1 MMSASDIAILV
12 NLLDGWQNLFLKG
25 NQRGMFFIWLS
36 DHAKMEIHA
45 ETFKEKLS
53 EWLLGTTD
61 AKALYAEIFT
71 IHAEI
76 LWVSHRTK
84 P

>member
-12 NLLDGWQNLFLKG
+12 NLLDEWQNLFLKG

-36 DHAKMEIHA
+36 DHAKTEIHA

-53 EWLLGTTD
+53 ERLLGMAD
-61 AKALYAEIFT
+61 AKALYAEVLT
-71 IHAEI
+71 MHAEI
-76 LWVSHRTK
+76 LWAFHKTK